1 MQERSEIKEEEFYY
15 QEFGYMPLPER
26 EEKWQKL
33 LSFVL
38 NRADIVEFIIGD
50 ERSLPP
56 SLEPFHSN
64 LIKVFSTHWKYGS
77 KHKRPVTY
85 ARFAISNEIKD
96 FLVSR
101 RTIGR
106 WGEGYPEDPL
116 FYRGNELIMW
126 VIGHEDMAFIRL
138 SEDEAMEFIKEGF
151 SLEKIRIPPPYPL
164 SLKEQQ

>member
-1 MQERSEIKEEEFYY
+1 
-15 QEFGYMPLPER
+15 
-26 EEKWQKL
+26 L
-33 LSFVL
+33 LLFVL
-38 NRADIVEFIIGD
+38 DKADIVEFVIGD
-50 ERSLPP
+50 ERSLSS

-77 KHKRPVTY
+77 KRKRSVTY
-85 ARFAISNEIKD
+85 ARFAISNELKD

-138 SEDEAMEFIKEGF
+138 SKDEAMKFAKEGF
-151 SLEKIRIPPPYPL
+151 SLEKTRIPPPYPL
-164 SLKEQQ
+164 SLKE